1 MSVVGLADAAAARF
15 AAPVTVVALDADD
28 TLWHNE
34 DAFVTAHGRLR
45 EVLAGHADGADVD
58 RRLQELE
65 RRNLELYGYGVK
77 GFTLSMVETA
87 LEMAT
92 GDLPRADLALL
103 LDLGKE
109 MLRRPVELLPG
120 VEATIPLLAEHFRL
134 VVVTKGDLFAQES
147 RIARSGLAE
156 AFELVEVVSEKD
168 VATYERVMRRL
179 GIPAEELLMV
189 GNSEKSDVAPVL
201 ALGGWAAHVPYAVT
215 WEHELMAD
223 PVVSDR
229 RADLTRFDELAPL
242 LGLVA
247 S

>member
-1 MSVVGLADAAAARF
+1 MTGMAPAGRW

-34 DAFVTAHGRLR
+34 DAFVAAHGRLR
-45 EVLAGHADGADVD
+45 DVLAGHADGADVD
-58 RRLQELE
+58 RRLQEVE
-65 RRNLELYGYGVK
+65 RRNLAVYGYGAK

-92 GDLPRADLALL
+92 GDLPRADLAML

-120 VEATIPLLAEHFRL
+120 VQETVTALLGRYRL
-134 VVVTKGDLFAQES
+134 VCITKGDLFAQEA
-147 RIARSGLAE
+147 RVARSGIAD
-156 AFELVEVVSEKD
+156 AFETVEIVSEKD
-168 VATYERVMRRL
+168 VVTYQKVLRRL
-179 GIPAEELLMV
+179 GIPAEQLLMV
-189 GNSEKSDVAPVL
+189 GNSERSDVAPVL

-215 WEHELMAD
+215 WEHEVLAE

-229 RADLTRFDELAPL
+229 RADLTRLDELLPL
-242 LGLVA
+242 LGLA
-247 S
+247 GP